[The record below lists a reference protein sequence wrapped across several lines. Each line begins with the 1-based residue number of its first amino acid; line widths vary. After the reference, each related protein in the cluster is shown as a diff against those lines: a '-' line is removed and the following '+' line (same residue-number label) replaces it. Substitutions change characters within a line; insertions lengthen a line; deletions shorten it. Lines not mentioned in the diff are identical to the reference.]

1 MMEPFET
8 IDIQE
13 LPLSIPM
20 IRRKVEDFLGSN
32 GLRLGEVDL
41 YLAVLSDDGAI
52 LAGGGLQRD
61 ILKCLAVSAEA
72 RSLGLSVPLISRLIS
87 VASERGYTNVKV
99 FTKPENRALFES
111 LGFKLLAEAPKAIL
125 LENGRALADY
135 CQYLRAHPAPG
146 VILMNANPFTLG
158 HRYLIE
164 QADFSTRPTGL
175 GRNDKDPAPGLGRN
189 DKVSVIS
196 SDARR
201 AESRNL
207 VIIPVKEDASRFS
220 YAERLAMIRA
230 GAGDWADV
238 VEGSDYQISAATFPT
253 YFLKDLSD
261 AAETQMRLDIDLF
274 GRHIAPELG
283 ARVRFVGTEPSDPLT
298 ARYNALMKE
307 LLPKYGVQL
316 VEIPRLTCSPDCAED
331 SSTPPAATLRMTRG
345 TTPERVGEPAPSCT
359 EDSSTPPT
367 APLRMTR
374 GATPGPVGEPVEPP
388 VLRPAQEPVTATSVR
403 ALLDAGRFKE
413 ASALTPESTWPY
425 LLADLAER
433 ALRMEL
439 DTPMKPGLVGPDSTG
454 AHQDMDYDVMR
465 KGIAA
470 IRPFFPRMAMAETPE
485 ELRQLGI
492 DAEAAMLAAT
502 GGVNTHRGAI
512 FALGLALSAAL
523 RTSSAAQPPHPAE
536 DRPAQLAHNEQV
548 MRNSL
553 VQMYQGI
560 CSNQLKVN
568 GLGGAQISHGSA
580 AVRQYGVKGAR
591 ELASEGYQALFEDW
605 LPYYRN
611 LQISPL
617 ASLGRNDKE
626 NTLGRNNNTPCHFER
641 SREICTLLRIM
652 ATLDDTCVIHR
663 VGYERAQEIK
673 DEARALLKEIPGQ
686 AGNDGKG
693 QAGNDGGST
702 GSPTVTTSSGTARLK
717 AMCEKYAAEGISPG
731 GAADMLALTI
741 FIDSILN

>member
-13 LPLSIPM
+13 LPLSVPSV
-20 IRRKVEDFLGSN
+20 RRQVEDFLGSN

-72 RSLGLSVPLISRLIS
+72 RSLGLSVPLVSRLIS
-87 VASERGYTNVKV
+87 VASERGFTNVKV

-125 LENGRALADY
+125 LENGRGLADY
-135 CQYLRAHPAPG
+135 CAYLRAHQAPG
-146 VILMNANPFTLG
+146 VIIMNANPFTLG
-158 HRYLIE
+158 HKYLVE
-164 QADFSTRPTGL
+164 
-175 GRNDKDPAPGLGRN
+175 K
-189 DKVSVIS
+189 
-196 SDARR
+196 

-220 YAERLAMIRA
+220 YAERLAMIRS
-230 GAGDWADV
+230 GAGEWADV

-253 YFLKDLSD
+253 YFLKNLSD

-274 GRHIAPELG
+274 GRHIAPALG
-283 ARVRFVGTEPSDPLT
+283 ALVRYVGSEPADPLT

-316 VEIPRLTCSPDCAED
+316 VEIPRLAVDSDCRAD
-331 SSTPPAATLRMTRG
+331 SSTPP
-345 TTPERVGEPAPSCT
+345 S
-359 EDSSTPPT
+359 
-367 APLRMTR
+367 APLRMTK
-374 GATPGPVGEPVEPP
+374 GTTPELVKG
-388 VLRPAQEPVTATSVR
+388 PVTATSVR
-403 ALLDAGRFKE
+403 ALLDEGRFKA

-439 DTPMKPGLVGPDSTG
+439 DTPMKPGLVGPDSVG
-454 AHQDMDYDVMR
+454 AHKDMDYDVMR

-470 IRPFFPRMAMAETPE
+470 IRPFFPRMALAETPE

-512 FALGLALSAAL
+512 FALGLALYRQPIAETAAL
-523 RTSSAAQPPHPAE
+523 LDNGSSKRREAGIRGA
-536 DRPAQLAHNEQV
+536 
-548 MRNSL
+548 M
-553 VQMYQGI
+553 QMA
-560 CSNQLKVN
+560 KD
-568 GLGGAQISHGSA
+568 
-580 AVRQYGVKGAR
+580 
-591 ELASEGYQALFEDW
+591 GYKELFEDW
-605 LPYYRN
+605 LPYYR
-611 LQISPL
+611 
-617 ASLGRNDKE
+617 A
-626 NTLGRNNNTPCHFER
+626 CHFER

-663 VGYERAQEIK
+663 AGYARAQEIK
-673 DEARALLKEIPGQ
+673 AEAKTLADHFDIEKLQG
-686 AGNDGKG
+686 
-693 QAGNDGGST
+693 
-702 GSPTVTTSSGTARLK
+702 
-717 AMCEKYAAEGISPG
+717 MCERYAAEGISPG

-741 FIDSILN
+741 FIDSIFN

>member
-13 LPLSIPM
+13 LPLSVPSV
-20 IRRKVEDFLGSN
+20 RRQVEDFLGSN

-41 YLAVLSDDGAI
+41 YLAVLSEDGAI

-72 RSLGLSVPLISRLIS
+72 RSLGLSVPLVSQLIS
-87 VASERGYTNVKV
+87 VASERGCTNVKV

-125 LENGRALADY
+125 LENGRGLADY
-135 CQYLRAHPAPG
+135 CAYLRAHQAPG
-146 VILMNANPFTLG
+146 VIIMNANPFTLG
-158 HRYLIE
+158 HKYLLE
-164 QADFSTRPTGL
+164 
-175 GRNDKDPAPGLGRN
+175 
-189 DKVSVIS
+189 
-196 SDARR
+196 R

-220 YAERLAMIRA
+220 YAERLAMIRS

-253 YFLKDLSD
+253 YFLKNLSD

-274 GRHIAPELG
+274 GRHIAPALG
-283 ARVRFVGTEPSDPLT
+283 ARVRYVGSEPADPLT

-316 VEIPRLTCSPDCAED
+316 VEIQRLAVDSDCQAD
-331 SSTPPAATLRMTRG
+331 SSTPPSASLRMTKG
-345 TTPERVGEPAPSCT
+345 TTSELVIG
-359 EDSSTPPT
+359 
-367 APLRMTR
+367 
-374 GATPGPVGEPVEPP
+374 
-388 VLRPAQEPVTATSVR
+388 PVTATAVR
-403 ALLDAGRFKE
+403 ALLDEGRFNA

-439 DTPMKPGLVGPDSTG
+439 DTPMKPGLVGPDSVG
-454 AHQDMDYDVMR
+454 AHKDMDYDVMR

-470 IRPFFPRMAMAETPE
+470 IRPFFPRMALAETPE

-492 DAEAAMLAAT
+492 DAESAMLAAT

-512 FALGLALSAAL
+512 FALGLALYRQPIAETAAL
-523 RTSSAAQPPHPAE
+523 LDNGSSKRREAGIRGA
-536 DRPAQLAHNEQV
+536 
-548 MRNSL
+548 M
-553 VQMYQGI
+553 QMA
-560 CSNQLKVN
+560 KD
-568 GLGGAQISHGSA
+568 
-580 AVRQYGVKGAR
+580 
-591 ELASEGYQALFEDW
+591 GYKELFEDW
-605 LPYYRN
+605 LPYYR
-611 LQISPL
+611 
-617 ASLGRNDKE
+617 A
-626 NTLGRNNNTPCHFER
+626 CHFER

-663 VGYERAQEIK
+663 AGYARAQEIK
-673 DEARALLKEIPGQ
+673 AEAKTLADHFDKEKLKE
-686 AGNDGKG
+686 
-693 QAGNDGGST
+693 
-702 GSPTVTTSSGTARLK
+702 
-717 AMCEKYAAEGISPG
+717 MCDCYAAEGISPG

-741 FIDSILN
+741 FMDSILN

>member
-13 LPLSIPM
+13 LPLSVPSV
-20 IRRKVEDFLGSN
+20 RRQVEDFLGSN

-41 YLAVLSDDGAI
+41 YLAVLSEDGAI

-72 RSLGLSVPLISRLIS
+72 RSLGLSVPLVSRLIS
-87 VASERGYTNVKV
+87 VASERGFTNVKV

-125 LENGRALADY
+125 LENGRGLADY
-135 CQYLRAHPAPG
+135 CAYLRAHQAPG
-146 VILMNANPFTLG
+146 VIIMNANPFTLG
-158 HRYLIE
+158 HKYLVE
-164 QADFSTRPTGL
+164 
-175 GRNDKDPAPGLGRN
+175 K
-189 DKVSVIS
+189 
-196 SDARR
+196 

-220 YAERLAMIRA
+220 YAERLAMIRS
-230 GAGDWADV
+230 GAGEWADV

-253 YFLKDLSD
+253 YFLKNLSD

-274 GRHIAPELG
+274 GRHIAPALG
-283 ARVRFVGTEPSDPLT
+283 ALVRYVGSEPADPLT

-316 VEIPRLTCSPDCAED
+316 VEIPRLAFDSDCQAD
-331 SSTPPAATLRMTRG
+331 SSTPPAAPLRMTKG
-345 TTPERVGEPAPSCT
+345 TTPELVKG
-359 EDSSTPPT
+359 
-367 APLRMTR
+367 
-374 GATPGPVGEPVEPP
+374 
-388 VLRPAQEPVTATSVR
+388 PVTATSVR
-403 ALLDAGRFKE
+403 ALLDEGRFKA

-439 DTPMKPGLVGPDSTG
+439 DTPMKPGLVGPDSVG
-454 AHQDMDYDVMR
+454 AHKDMDYDVMR

-470 IRPFFPRMAMAETPE
+470 IRPFFPRMALAETPE

-512 FALGLALSAAL
+512 FALGLALYRQPIAETAAL
-523 RTSSAAQPPHPAE
+523 LDNGSSKRREAGIRGA
-536 DRPAQLAHNEQV
+536 
-548 MRNSL
+548 M
-553 VQMYQGI
+553 QMA
-560 CSNQLKVN
+560 KD
-568 GLGGAQISHGSA
+568 
-580 AVRQYGVKGAR
+580 
-591 ELASEGYQALFEDW
+591 GYKELFEDW
-605 LPYYRN
+605 LPYYR
-611 LQISPL
+611 
-617 ASLGRNDKE
+617 A
-626 NTLGRNNNTPCHFER
+626 CHFER

-663 VGYERAQEIK
+663 AGYARAQEIK
-673 DEARALLKEIPGQ
+673 AEAKTLADHFDIEKLQG
-686 AGNDGKG
+686 
-693 QAGNDGGST
+693 
-702 GSPTVTTSSGTARLK
+702 
-717 AMCEKYAAEGISPG
+717 MCERYAAEGISPG

-741 FIDSILN
+741 FIDSIFN

>member
-13 LPLSIPM
+13 LPLSVPSV
-20 IRRKVEDFLGSN
+20 RRQVEDFLGSN

-41 YLAVLSDDGAI
+41 YLAVLSEDGAI

-72 RSLGLSVPLISRLIS
+72 RSLGLSVPLVSQLIS
-87 VASERGYTNVKV
+87 VASERGCTNVKV

-125 LENGRALADY
+125 LENGRGLADY
-135 CQYLRAHPAPG
+135 CAYLRAHQAPG
-146 VILMNANPFTLG
+146 VIIMNANPFTLG
-158 HRYLIE
+158 HKYLVE
-164 QADFSTRPTGL
+164 
-175 GRNDKDPAPGLGRN
+175 
-189 DKVSVIS
+189 
-196 SDARR
+196 R

-220 YAERLAMIRA
+220 YAERLAMIRS

-253 YFLKDLSD
+253 YFLKNLSD
-261 AAETQMRLDIDLF
+261 TAETQMRLDIDLF
-274 GRHIAPELG
+274 GRHIAPALG
-283 ARVRFVGTEPSDPLT
+283 ARVRFVGSEPVDPLT

-316 VEIPRLTCSPDCAED
+316 VEIPRLTVDSDCQAD
-331 SSTPPAATLRMTRG
+331 SSTPPAASLRMTKG
-345 TTPERVGEPAPSCT
+345 TTPELVKG
-359 EDSSTPPT
+359 
-367 APLRMTR
+367 
-374 GATPGPVGEPVEPP
+374 
-388 VLRPAQEPVTATSVR
+388 PVTATSVR
-403 ALLDAGRFKE
+403 ALLDEGRFKA

-439 DTPMKPGLVGPDSTG
+439 DTPMKPGLVGPDSVG
-454 AHQDMDYDVMR
+454 AHKDMDYDVMR

-470 IRPFFPRMAMAETPE
+470 IRPFFPRMALAETPE

-512 FALGLALSAAL
+512 FALGLALYRQPIAETAAL
-523 RTSSAAQPPHPAE
+523 LDNGSSKRREAGIRGA
-536 DRPAQLAHNEQV
+536 
-548 MRNSL
+548 M
-553 VQMYQGI
+553 QMA
-560 CSNQLKVN
+560 KD
-568 GLGGAQISHGSA
+568 
-580 AVRQYGVKGAR
+580 
-591 ELASEGYQALFEDW
+591 GYKELFEDW
-605 LPYYRN
+605 LPYYR
-611 LQISPL
+611 
-617 ASLGRNDKE
+617 A
-626 NTLGRNNNTPCHFER
+626 CHFER

-663 VGYERAQEIK
+663 AGHARAQEIK
-673 DEARALLKEIPGQ
+673 AEAKTLADHFDKEKLKE
-686 AGNDGKG
+686 
-693 QAGNDGGST
+693 
-702 GSPTVTTSSGTARLK
+702 
-717 AMCEKYAAEGISPG
+717 MCDRYAVEGISPG

-741 FIDSILN
+741 FMDSILN

>member
-13 LPLSIPM
+13 LPLSVPSV
-20 IRRKVEDFLGSN
+20 RRQVEDFLGSN

-41 YLAVLSDDGAI
+41 YLAVLSEEGAI

-72 RSLGLSVPLISRLIS
+72 RSLGLSVPLVSRLIS
-87 VASERGYTNVKV
+87 IASERGFTNVKV

-125 LENGRALADY
+125 LENGRGLADY
-135 CQYLRAHPAPG
+135 CAYLRAHQAPG
-146 VILMNANPFTLG
+146 VIIMNANPFTLG
-158 HRYLIE
+158 HKYLVE
-164 QADFSTRPTGL
+164 
-175 GRNDKDPAPGLGRN
+175 
-189 DKVSVIS
+189 
-196 SDARR
+196 R

-220 YAERLAMIRA
+220 YAERLAMIRS
-230 GAGDWADV
+230 GAGDRADV

-253 YFLKDLSD
+253 YFLKSLSD

-274 GRHIAPELG
+274 GRHIAPALG
-283 ARVRFVGTEPSDPLT
+283 ARVRYVGSEPADPLT

-316 VEIPRLTCSPDCAED
+316 VEIPRLSCPPDSTAD
-331 SSTPPAATLRMTRG
+331 SSTPPAA
-345 TTPERVGEPAPSCT
+345 
-359 EDSSTPPT
+359 
-367 APLRMTR
+367 PLRMTK
-374 GATPGPVGEPVEPP
+374 GTTSELVKG
-388 VLRPAQEPVTATSVR
+388 PVTATSVR
-403 ALLDAGRFKE
+403 ALLDEGRFKA

-439 DTPMKPGLVGPDSTG
+439 DTPMKPGLVGPDSVG
-454 AHQDMDYDVMR
+454 AHKDMDYDVMR

-470 IRPFFPRMAMAETPE
+470 IRPFFPRMALAETPE

-512 FALGLALSAAL
+512 FALGLALYRHPIGETAARL
-523 RTSSAAQPPHPAE
+523 DNGTSKRREAGVRGA
-536 DRPAQLAHNEQV
+536 
-548 MRNSL
+548 M
-553 VQMYQGI
+553 QMA
-560 CSNQLKVN
+560 KD
-568 GLGGAQISHGSA
+568 
-580 AVRQYGVKGAR
+580 
-591 ELASEGYQALFEDW
+591 GYKELFEDW
-605 LPYYRN
+605 LPYYR
-611 LQISPL
+611 
-617 ASLGRNDKE
+617 A
-626 NTLGRNNNTPCHFER
+626 CHFER

-663 VGYERAQEIK
+663 AGYARAQEIK
-673 DEARALLKEIPGQ
+673 AEAKTLADHFDKEKLKE
-686 AGNDGKG
+686 
-693 QAGNDGGST
+693 
-702 GSPTVTTSSGTARLK
+702 
-717 AMCEKYAAEGISPG
+717 MCDRYAAEGISPG

-741 FIDSILN
+741 FMDSILN

>member
-13 LPLSIPM
+13 LPLSVPSV
-20 IRRKVEDFLGSN
+20 RRQVEDFLGSN

-41 YLAVLSDDGAI
+41 YLAVLSEDGAI

-72 RSLGLSVPLISRLIS
+72 RSLGLSVPLVSRLIS
-87 VASERGYTNVKV
+87 VASERGFTNVKV

-125 LENGRALADY
+125 LENGRGLADY
-135 CQYLRAHPAPG
+135 CAYLRAHQAPG
-146 VILMNANPFTLG
+146 VIIMNANPFTLG
-158 HRYLIE
+158 HKYLVE
-164 QADFSTRPTGL
+164 
-175 GRNDKDPAPGLGRN
+175 K
-189 DKVSVIS
+189 
-196 SDARR
+196 

-220 YAERLAMIRA
+220 YAERLAMIRS
-230 GAGDWADV
+230 GAGEWADV

-253 YFLKDLSD
+253 YFLKNLSD

-274 GRHIAPELG
+274 ERHIAPALD
-283 ARVRFVGTEPSDPLT
+283 ARVRYVGSEPADPLT
-298 ARYNALMKE
+298 ARYNALLKE

-316 VEIPRLTCSPDCAED
+316 VEIPRLAVDSDCRAD
-331 SSTPPAATLRMTRG
+331 SSTPP
-345 TTPERVGEPAPSCT
+345 S
-359 EDSSTPPT
+359 
-367 APLRMTR
+367 APLRMTK
-374 GATPGPVGEPVEPP
+374 GTTPELVKG
-388 VLRPAQEPVTATSVR
+388 PVTATSVR
-403 ALLDAGRFKE
+403 ALLDEGRFKA

-439 DTPMKPGLVGPDSTG
+439 DTPMKPGLVGPDSVG
-454 AHQDMDYDVMR
+454 AHKDMDYDVMR

-470 IRPFFPRMAMAETPE
+470 IRPFFPRMALAETPE

-512 FALGLALSAAL
+512 FALGLALYRQPIAETAAL
-523 RTSSAAQPPHPAE
+523 LDNGSSKRREAGIRGA
-536 DRPAQLAHNEQV
+536 
-548 MRNSL
+548 M
-553 VQMYQGI
+553 QMA
-560 CSNQLKVN
+560 KD
-568 GLGGAQISHGSA
+568 
-580 AVRQYGVKGAR
+580 
-591 ELASEGYQALFEDW
+591 GYKELFEDW
-605 LPYYRN
+605 LPYYR
-611 LQISPL
+611 
-617 ASLGRNDKE
+617 A
-626 NTLGRNNNTPCHFER
+626 CHFER

-663 VGYERAQEIK
+663 AGYARAQEIK
-673 DEARALLKEIPGQ
+673 AEAKTLADHFDKEKLKE
-686 AGNDGKG
+686 
-693 QAGNDGGST
+693 
-702 GSPTVTTSSGTARLK
+702 
-717 AMCEKYAAEGISPG
+717 MCGRYAAEGISPG

-741 FIDSILN
+741 FIDSIFN